1 MTEANSLASPQPEV
15 AENQDDRPST
25 STGRASSLLHSL
37 LGQTFSDASVTPL
50 HHQSARVIADE
61 EMTRYRSTPPL
72 SLSEDPLN
80 RWHVNKV
87 SFHLLSKMAKRY
99 LCVPATSVSAERVFT
114 TAVYIV
120 TAQRRTLTPEYVD
133 QLLFLHKNLNLAI

>member
-37 LGQTFSDASVTPL
+37 LGQTFSDAAVTPL

-80 RWHVNKV
+80 RWACKQSVL
-87 SFHLLSKMAKRY
+87 SFALQNGKEVFMRTCNQCLCRESVYHCRIYCYSPAKNTY
-99 LCVPATSVSAERVFT
+99 S
-114 TAVYIV
+114 
-120 TAQRRTLTPEYVD
+120 
-133 QLLFLHKNLNLAI
+133 